1 MLEQAEQVGMDA
13 AGGPRASGTRGGDAV
28 TTPRPPARRRF
39 LIVQIDGLSHGAI
52 EQALRDG
59 TMPALARLLDR
70 GALRLHRI
78 PVGLPTS
85 TPAFQAAVM
94 YGGPVDIPAFEF
106 LDKRTGEYHWFPQPW
121 TSDGAEV
128 AHRNGGAGIM
138 RGGRTY
144 GCVFGGDAADCV
156 ITFSHMLRVSPG
168 WWQLGPRHMVGSL
181 GLLPWHAARLAV
193 RTLGEVVRSVGRRS
207 PVPHPVSL
215 KKRLLIRWL
224 RDICTEG
231 IIADV
236 ATGLP
241 ALWVDFVGY
250 DEIAHARGPQDRH
263 AWRELRRI
271 DRSLRRISAAVRRVP
286 QFRYDV
292 FVLSDHGQIA
302 SVPFEQVSG
311 GQSVGH
317 ALAAAFGV
325 EPDSGGRRPSR
336 GIRAGSLCF
345 VPAGPNVNIYLTEQP
360 GQVPEG
366 EIEARY
372 PGALN
377 RLSRHPGI
385 GLVLA
390 RTPAG
395 LVCCYRGTPV
405 RTPLP
410 PGPTGC
416 PLFDRPDRE
425 LVLRYLGDLLAMP
438 SAGDVVLF
446 GHYTAQGCVS
456 FLGERGSHAGPS
468 EEELYG
474 FLAAP
479 PSAPFDFAGV
489 AGPRDLYPLF
499 AGYASRAQESPA
511 MATAA

>member
-1 MLEQAEQVGMDA
+1 METRAQALLGARRAQGGVTA
-13 AGGPRASGTRGGDAV
+13 PLSPAG
-28 TTPRPPARRRF
+28 RRF
-39 LIVQIDGLSHGAI
+39 LIFQIDGLSHGAL
-52 EQALRDG
+52 EQALRDR
-59 TMPALARLLDR
+59 TMPALARLLRD

-106 LDKRTGEYHWFPQPW
+106 LDKRTGQYHWFPQPW

-128 AHRNGGAGIM
+128 AHQKGGAGIM

-144 GCVFGGDAADCV
+144 GCVFGGGAADCV
-156 ITFSHMLRVSPG
+156 ITFSHMLRVSRG
-168 WWQLGPRHMVGSL
+168 WWQLGPRRMFGSL
-181 GLLPWHAARLAV
+181 VLLPWLAAKLSV
-193 RTLGEVVRSVGRRS
+193 TILGEVWRSVRRGP
-207 PVPHPVSL
+207 PVEHPVSL

-231 IIADV
+231 VIADV
-236 ATGLP
+236 AAGLP

-250 DEIAHARGPQDRH
+250 DEIAHARGPQNRH

-271 DRSLRRISAAVRRVP
+271 DRSLRRIWAAVRRVP
-286 QFRYDV
+286 EFRYDV
-292 FVLSDHGQIA
+292 FVLSDHGQTA

-311 GQSVGH
+311 GQSVGR

-325 EPDSGGRRPSR
+325 EPDSGGRRTSR
-336 GIRAGSLCF
+336 GIWAGTLCF

-360 GQVPEG
+360 EQIPEG

-372 PGALN
+372 PGALA
-377 RLSRHPGI
+377 RLSRHPAI

-390 RTPAG
+390 RHPAG
-395 LVCCYRGTPV
+395 LVCYYRGTPV

-425 LVLRYLGDLLAMP
+425 LLLRHLGDLLAMP

-456 FLGERGSHAGPS
+456 FVGELGSHAGPS
-468 EEELYG
+468 EEEMYG

-479 PSAPFDFAGV
+479 PSVPFDFAGV

-499 AGYASRAQESPA
+499 AGYASRAQEGQA
-511 MATAA
+511 GAAAA